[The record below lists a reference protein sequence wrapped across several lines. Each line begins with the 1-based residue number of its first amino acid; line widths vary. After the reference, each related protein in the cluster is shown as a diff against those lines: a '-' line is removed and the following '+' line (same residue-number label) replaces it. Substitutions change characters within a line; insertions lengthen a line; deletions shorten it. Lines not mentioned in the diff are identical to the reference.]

1 MFAARS
7 ASLVKNKEEKR
18 TEGREESKR
27 GKALGRGPMFPWL
40 LARLEEIFDHLTY
53 PQWVRPFRSH
63 PGVQQKLQQRL
74 EMRVTS
80 RLHWTCPQSLPLG
93 SRLTNQLMKE
103 LGS

>member
-53 PQWVRPFRSH
+53 P
-63 PGVQQKLQQRL
+63 
-74 EMRVTS
+74 
-80 RLHWTCPQSLPLG
+80 
-93 SRLTNQLMKE
+93 
-103 LGS
+103 